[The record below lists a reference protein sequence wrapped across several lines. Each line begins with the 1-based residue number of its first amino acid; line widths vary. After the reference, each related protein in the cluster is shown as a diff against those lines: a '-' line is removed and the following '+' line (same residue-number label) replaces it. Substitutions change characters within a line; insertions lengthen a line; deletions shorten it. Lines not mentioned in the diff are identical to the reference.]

1 MRRGRGKE
9 KEKGVKFED
18 DWISRTNGQA
28 NVARERGRLTWW
40 TSEESSSGSK
50 RLKEDRTR
58 RRTRCDIAKMD
69 VLNKGLSIK
78 RLDLG
83 CGAVTNHNSE
93 RLDHPR
99 HGVGEGR
106 HSQISLNKDG

>member
-1 MRRGRGKE
+1 M
-9 KEKGVKFED
+9 KFED
-18 DWISRTNGQA
+18 DWISRTNGQRS
-28 NVARERGRLTWW
+28 VARERGRLTWW

-50 RLKEDRTR
+50 RPEEDRTR
-58 RRTRCDIAKMD
+58 RRTRCDIAKVD

-99 HGVGEGR
+99 HDVGEGR